1 MTVTVELEQGQG
13 ERCRKVLLKMVVCM
27 MMELALNE
35 DINKAEEG
43 ETTNCY
49 LVFMESVFS

>member
-1 MTVTVELEQGQG
+1 MELERGQG
-13 ERCRKVLLKMVVCM
+13 ERCRKVLLKMVVYM

-35 DINKAEEG
+35 GINKADEG
-43 ETTNCY
+43 ETINCY